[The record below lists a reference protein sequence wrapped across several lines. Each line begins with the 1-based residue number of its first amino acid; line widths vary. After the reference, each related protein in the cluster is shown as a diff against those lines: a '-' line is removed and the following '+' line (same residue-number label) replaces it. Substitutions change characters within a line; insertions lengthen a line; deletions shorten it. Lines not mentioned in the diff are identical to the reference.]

1 MRTTGT
7 IPRAK
12 QRGTVL
18 IMLAIGLVAMLATM
32 GLALDLGH
40 AHVNQTRLQN
50 AVDAAALSGAK
61 TLNQF
66 KNSVL
71 AGSHAI
77 ETFNQH
83 LEGELAQQELV
94 PKVEFSNTLSP
105 FVAGGSDPR
114 YIKVSVQQYEMPVV
128 LASVLPEVT
137 NIFTLKSSAVA
148 GPMPLGGGQI
158 CDIAP
163 LLMCGNPA
171 DTDCTDGSCYG
182 FELNKEEELCLK
194 ASESGKGKDEDDE
207 EEEEDRDDDDRD
219 DEEEGQGGDDE
230 EYDEDSEYDGYD
242 DEDEQEN
249 ADREEDDYDGD
260 SEYDGH
266 SNFYSESD
274 GGFDER
280 TEPRFFAYQGVS
292 GNRKKEKYNKGERPG
307 HHHKDDD
314 GDDDDGDDDDGDD
327 DDGDDDDG
335 DDDDGDDDD
344 GDDDDGDDDDGDDDD
359 GDDDD
364 GDDDDGDDDDGD
376 DKEKPVAD
384 CQSPAKKPGPG
395 NYNLISLSCGNGA
408 SCVRD
413 TLAGSYSACVNVG
426 EAVYTKPGKA
436 TGPTAQGVNT
446 RFGIYQGGMNSIDS
460 PPDFITTNRDDDPD
474 FWHQNYRE
482 RYFNQ
487 YFDEPYSGRPN
498 RRVIPVPIG
507 DCKDSVKGR
516 SAIEVISVACVYL
529 TRPSSH
535 SGKDQTV
542 YGQLIG
548 DCEANGIPA
557 ENPVAGPSSTG
568 FGPYKIILFKDE
580 GAKVS

>member
-1 MRTTGT
+1 MRTTGA

-71 AGSHAI
+71 ASSHAI

-207 EEEEDRDDDDRD
+207 EEEEDWD

-280 TEPRFFAYQGVS
+280 TEPGFFAYQGVS

-314 GDDDDGDDDDGDD
+314 GDDDDGDD
-327 DDGDDDDG
+327 
-335 DDDDGDDDD
+335 
-344 GDDDDGDDDDGDDDD
+344 
-359 GDDDD
+359 
-364 GDDDDGDDDDGD
+364 
-376 DKEKPVAD
+376 KEKPVAS
-384 CQSPAKKPGPG
+384 CQLPAKKLGPG

-487 YFDEPYSGRPN
+487 YFDEPYAGRPN

-507 DCKDSVKGR
+507 DCEDSIKGR

-535 SGKDQTV
+535 SGKDQTI

-557 ENPVAGPSSTG
+557 ENPIAGPSSTG

-580 GAKVS
+580 GGKAS